1 MSDEWAERCRDLF
14 QHALSKL
21 SYREREILK
30 LRFGLG
36 DGYTYTLEE
45 VGYIFRVTRERIRGI
60 QNKGLDKL
68 GKWMDMD
75 PKGEELKALLAEICA
90 EKERERDAKDSASV
104 EVV

>member
-1 MSDEWAERCRDLF
+1 MSEERAERCRDLLR
-14 QHALSKL
+14 HALSKL

-45 VGYIFRVTRERIRGI
+45 VGHIFRVTRERVRGI

-68 GKWMDMD
+68 GKWMDME
-75 PKGEELKALLAEICA
+75 PKGEELKALLAEVCA
-90 EKERERDAKDSASV
+90 EKERERDGK
-104 EVV
+104 

>member
-1 MSDEWAERCRDLF
+1 MTEQREHNRELF
-14 QHALSKL
+14 NKALKSL

-45 VGYIFRVTRERIRGI
+45 VGHIFRVTRERIRGV
-60 QNKGLDKL
+60 QNKGLAKL

-75 PKGEELKALLAEICA
+75 PQGEELKRLLAEVQT
-90 EKERERDAKDSASV
+90 EKERERDG
-104 EVV
+104 